1 MDLPF
6 YYSFKDFEENYT
18 KDLNNF
24 IDKYQNA
31 REIDFL
37 KEIKRLCLY
46 WTKVE
51 YGGRVFNN
59 LIWTKEFTY
68 SEYEGFS
75 SDDAEITLDMFA
87 YIVDC
92 NVKHYL
98 PFIGNP
104 FHSFSN
110 IDPFGD
116 DDDDGIIIMHPI
128 EHLFSLIENQR
139 KRPDYFHIP
148 NDYKSIHKKYLLDK
162 IYHLEY
168 FHFLYYEDGTIKAD
182 NEKFKDFGFAVFK
195 IMDEIDR
202 RIKLFELQKNNIIPV
217 NGNSNEN
224 KKQEIYKEEEQEDI
238 SNLTTPEKIALLEYL
253 GVFAKLIK
261 DGVSPENEYKIIHN
275 LIGGSYTNIKK
286 YCLNRKTKNKSSK
299 DYQITEKHKSKIK
312 NFYNSKTF

>member
-6 YYSFKDFEENYT
+6 YYSFKEFEENYT
-18 KDLNNF
+18 KDLNHF

-37 KEIKRLCLY
+37 KEIKRLCLF

-51 YGGRVFNN
+51 NGLRVFNN

-104 FHSFSN
+104 FKYFPN

-116 DDDDGIIIMHPI
+116 EDENDEDLIIDPF
-128 EHLFSLIENQR
+128 EHLFSLIESQR
-139 KRPDYFHIP
+139 KRPDYFRIP
-148 NDYKSIHKKYLLDK
+148 NDYTSIHKKYLLDK

-168 FHFLYYEDGTIKAD
+168 FHFLYYEDSTIKAD

-202 RIKLFELQKNNIIPV
+202 KTKLFELQKNNIVSV
-217 NGNSNEN
+217 NINEN
-224 KKQEIYKEEEQEDI
+224 KKQEIHKEQEQETG
-238 SNLTTPEKIALLEYL
+238 SSLTTPEKIALLEYL
-253 GVFAKLIK
+253 GVFAKFTR

-299 DYQITEKHKSKIK
+299 DYHVTEKHKSKIK